1 NRKVPAALD
10 DIVGKAVAKAPA
22 MGFQS
27 ANEFRAALQTA
38 AAVARAVVAPI
49 MPQPIAP
56 QPTTHAT
63 NAHLPIAP
71 LPIKHLPTTHLPRP
85 VAPQRT
91 WVAIIGELHSRVRG
105 YRPSR
110 AAIVAWVMAGGLLA
124 GLYTTRL
131 LPPAAGPPG
140 SRRKCAA
147 SGGCVAFRC
156 AASGAG
162 GSGAG
167 CSHSCSAN
175 RYSANRCSA
184 GAARSA
190 GGVDK
195 TGGARAPPD
204 VVAGANDGAGEPAG
218 SPVRNPGDKRRTG
231 AGGGNA
237 SAGRAF

>member
-91 WVAIIGELHSRVRG
+91 WVAIGGGVRWRGRGLRPPRAPFVGWVRG
-105 YRPSR
+105 
-110 AAIVAWVMAGGLLA
+110 GGLR
-124 GLYTTRL
+124 GVLYTTRL
-131 LPPAAGPPG
+131 FPPAARP
-140 SRRKCAA
+140 R
-147 SGGCVAFRC
+147 
-156 AASGAG
+156 AG
-162 GSGAG
+162 
-167 CSHSCSAN
+167 
-175 RYSANRCSA
+175 
-184 GAARSA
+184 
-190 GGVDK
+190 
-195 TGGARAPPD
+195 
-204 VVAGANDGAGEPAG
+204 
-218 SPVRNPGDKRRTG
+218 
-231 AGGGNA
+231 
-237 SAGRAF
+237 